1 MGETFD
7 ESKKNLKRKIKE
19 HGGRSKM
26 MKNDNV
32 LVVTE
37 IIDIDDKMFFYKIEW
52 ENYRLFHNT
61 VRDNQ

>member
-1 MGETFD
+1 
-7 ESKKNLKRKIKE
+7 
-19 HGGRSKM
+19 M
-26 MKNDNV
+26 MKNDNA